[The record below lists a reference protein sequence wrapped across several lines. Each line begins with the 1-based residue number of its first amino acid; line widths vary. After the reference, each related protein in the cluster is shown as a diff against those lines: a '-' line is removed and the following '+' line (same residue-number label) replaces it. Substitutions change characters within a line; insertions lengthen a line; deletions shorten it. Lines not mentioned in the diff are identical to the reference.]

1 MGGSGSRLFSAAL
14 LVVAAGLA
22 VGGSFGA
29 LTVSTLTT
37 SSGTITTSSSGWWNT
52 IDPPPAVN
60 IEYVPLHGIT
70 LAIGAAMALTAA
82 VMLAKSAPSG
92 PDQRQPGRT
101 LGVAAGALLVGV
113 TVSIWLDLVA
123 EWTSTAARMEL
134 DGPIAEY
141 QYGIAL
147 GFGAWLL
154 LAAGA
159 VALVALIVLMVAGR
173 RRRVQHFE
181 PLPFAQQQW
190 TPPPPQRHPFE
201 R

>member
-1 MGGSGSRLFSAAL
+1 MGGSGTRRFSAGL

-29 LTVSTLTT
+29 LTISTLTT
-37 SSGTITTSSSGWWNT
+37 SSGTITTASNGWWNA

-60 IEYVPLHGIT
+60 IEYVPLHGVT

-82 VMLAKSAPSG
+82 AMLVTGTASAA
-92 PDQRQPGRT
+92 DARQQGRT
-101 LGVAAGALLVGV
+101 VGVAAAALLVGV
-113 TVSIWLDLVA
+113 TASIWLDLIAV
-123 EWTSTAARMEL
+123 WTSTVARMEV

-154 LAAGA
+154 LAAGV
-159 VALVALIVLMVAGR
+159 VALVALVVLLLAGR
-173 RRRVQHFE
+173 RRRVQRYE
-181 PLPFAQQQW
+181 PLPFVQPNW
-190 TPPPPQRHPFE
+190 TPPPSGRHPFE